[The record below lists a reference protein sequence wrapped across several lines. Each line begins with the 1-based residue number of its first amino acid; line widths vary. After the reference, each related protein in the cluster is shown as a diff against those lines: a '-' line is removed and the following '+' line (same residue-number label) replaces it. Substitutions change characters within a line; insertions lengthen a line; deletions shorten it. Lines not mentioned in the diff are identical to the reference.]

1 MEYKASHATEAELA
15 ILGILWD
22 DGQATARGITERLY
36 PPCSPADIATVQKL
50 LQRLEEKGLV
60 RRDRSE
66 RVHRFSAAMSREQFA
81 GEQLTQLAE
90 KLSGGSLTPLLVHV
104 VENNRLSRRELDEF
118 RELLA
123 NHKRR

>member
-1 MEYKASHATEAELA
+1 MENKASHATEAELA

-22 DGQATARGITERLY
+22 EGQSTARGITERLY

-60 RRDRSE
+60 CRDRSE

-104 VENNRLSRRELDEF
+104 VESNRLSRRELDEL